1 MNAAIRLAALLTVS
15 ALTGGVNA
23 QPDPAT
29 KSGKVIGVSVLATN
43 NPFFVEM
50 GKSMKDEGA
59 KQGAEVIVTSAD
71 LSVTRQQGQV
81 ADFISK
87 RVSAIVLCPADSKAI
102 GSSIAEAR
110 AAGIPVFTADIA
122 AISER
127 DKVICHVATD
137 NHAGGREA
145 GEAMIQALGG
155 NGKVA
160 ILDHPE
166 VESVMLRTKG
176 FTEVIDEHNRSDK
189 GKIEIVAVIPCRG
202 GNWQAYVVA
211 TELLKTHPEI
221 NGIFAINDPSALG
234 AVLAIEQSGKMG
246 QIKVIGFDAQPQGRK
261 AIKQGKIW
269 GDAVQYPDKIGQQT
283 VQAVFKY
290 LSGEPVP
297 KAILIPT
304 TFYTKADADK
314 DTSLK

>member
-1 MNAAIRLAALLTVS
+1 MNRSIPLAAFLLSLVLAASVS
-15 ALTGGVNA
+15 AQSA
-23 QPDPAT
+23 SAT
-29 KSGKVIGVSVLATN
+29 KPVKIIGVSVLATN

-50 GKSMKDEGA
+50 GNSMRDEAA
-59 KQGAEVIVTSAD
+59 KQGAEVILTSAD

-87 RVSAIVLCPADSKAI
+87 RVNAIVLCPADSKAI
-102 GSSIAEAR
+102 GTSIAEAR

-122 AISER
+122 AISEG
-127 DKVICHVATD
+127 DSVICHVATD

-145 GEAMIQALGG
+145 GQAMIQALGG
-155 NGKVA
+155 NGSVA

-176 FTEVIDEHNRSDK
+176 FTEVIDEYNRSGK

-211 TELLKTHPEI
+211 TELLKAHPDI
-221 NGIFAINDPSALG
+221 NGVFAINDPSALG
-234 AVLAIEQSGKMG
+234 AVLAIEQSGKSG

-261 AIKQGKIW
+261 AIKEGKIW
-269 GDAVQYPDKIGQQT
+269 GDPVQYPDKI
-283 VQAVFKY
+283 
-290 LSGEPVP
+290 
-297 KAILIPT
+297 
-304 TFYTKADADK
+304 
-314 DTSLK
+314 